1 MTYSLRHIY
10 RGLTLLSLLP
20 RELLRSYFKYVFAF
34 ILTALSVELGNI
46 LDGVMVGQIIGPD
59 AVAAVG
65 TTLSLLQGYY
75 SVYVL
80 LGGGGGM
87 LVGLAIGK
95 GRRDEASSI
104 FSVAV
109 VAVLGLSILLSIAGL
124 VATDPIAA
132 QFCTNTQLQPLA
144 TSYMRWMLL
153 AAPVYFGFFLVQT
166 FVAVDGEPGLVT
178 AAVTTDGVVNV
189 GVSVLLMKFTPLG
202 VAGAAIGTVVGHAV
216 AGLLL
221 VALHWRPR
229 RDRAVLGF
237 RFSAVS
243 KTEQSNNPNNRT
255 ILRIISQ
262 GAPLAI
268 SSFCTTAQYF
278 FCNRIV
284 MNALGKDG
292 MFVYAVSLN
301 VLPVFQLFIG
311 GASQTMQTLGSVEK
325 GKGGDGFAQIVRLS
339 YWFLCVALSLVGIAF
354 CCRPELV
361 VRLFGGGDRPELI
374 PAAASALRLFAP
386 SFVLL
391 ALLYIHM
398 VVQKLRGRNAESM
411 FISLTLMLMPVPAM
425 WVLARFAAEWIWWGY
440 LLGNAV
446 EIVLIGLFE
455 FSERSR
461 K

>member
-1 MTYSLRHIY
+1 MTEF
-10 RGLTLLSLLP
+10 LSLP

-216 AGLLL
+216 AGVLL
-221 VALHWRPR
+221 VALHWRKRPR
-229 RDRAVLGF
+229 SSQARETLTLQLCNSSTFQPFNFSLVRAMV
-237 RFSAVS
+237 A
-243 KTEQSNNPNNRT
+243 
-255 ILRIISQ
+255 Q

-311 GASQTMQTLGSVEK
+311 GASQTMQTLGAVEK

-339 YWFLCVALSLVGIAF
+339 YWFLCISMSVVCIVFCSCPAF
-354 CCRPELV
+354 V

-374 PAAASALRLFAP
+374 PAAASALRLFSP

-391 ALLYIHM
+391 ALLYVHM
-398 VVQKLRGRNAESM
+398 VVQKLCGRNAESM

-425 WVLARFAAEWIWWGY
+425 WALARFATEWIWWGY

>member
-1 MTYSLRHIY
+1 MT
-10 RGLTLLSLLP
+10 GFLSLP

-95 GRRDEASSI
+95 GRRDEASRI

-132 QFCTNTQLQPLA
+132 QFCTNPQLQPLA

-189 GVSVLLMKFTPLG
+189 GVSVLLMKFTSLG

-221 VALHWRPR
+221 VAIHWRPR

-237 RFSAVS
+237 RFPAVS
-243 KTEQSNNPNNRT
+243 KTEQSEQSDNRT

-311 GASQTMQTLGSVEK
+311 GASQTMQTLGAVEK

-339 YWFLCVALSLVGIAF
+339 YWFLCISMSVVCIVF
-354 CCRPELV
+354 CSCPETV

-374 PAAASALRLFAP
+374 PAAASALRLFSP

-391 ALLYIHM
+391 ALLYVHM

-425 WVLARFAAEWIWWGY
+425 WALARFATDWIWWGY
-440 LLGNAV
+440 LGGNAV

-455 FSERSR
+455 FIERNR

>member
-1 MTYSLRHIY
+1 MPVF
-10 RGLTLLSLLP
+10 LSLP
-20 RELLRSYFKYVFAF
+20 RELLGSFFKYVFAF

-95 GRRDEASSI
+95 GRRDEASRI
-104 FSVAV
+104 FTTAV
-109 VAVLGLSILLSIAGL
+109 VAVIGLSLLLSVAGL
-124 VATDPIAA
+124 VATDAIAA
-132 QFCTNTQLQPLA
+132 QFCTNPQLQPLA

-189 GVSVLLMKFTPLG
+189 GVSVLLMKFTSLG
-202 VAGAAIGTVVGHAV
+202 VAGAAIGTVVGHVV
-216 AGLLL
+216 ASLLL
-221 VALHWRPR
+221 VALHWFRKSARTSQPLSFSTSQPLNFSHV
-229 RDRAVLGF
+229 RAM
-237 RFSAVS
+237 A
-243 KTEQSNNPNNRT
+243 
-255 ILRIISQ
+255 SQ

-278 FCNRIV
+278 CCNRIV

-339 YWFLCVALSLVGIAF
+339 YWFLFVTMSLVCIAF
-354 CCRPELV
+354 WCCPESV

-374 PAAASALRLFAP
+374 PAAASALRLFTP

-391 ALLYIHM
+391 ALLYVHM
-398 VVQKLRGRNAESM
+398 VVQKLRGRNAESL

-425 WVLARFAAEWIWWGY
+425 WALARFATDWIWWGY
-440 LLGNAV
+440 LVGNAV
-446 EIVLIGLFE
+446 EIALIGSFN
-455 FSERSR
+455 SYERIR

>member
-1 MTYSLRHIY
+1 MS
-10 RGLTLLSLLP
+10 
-20 RELLRSYFKYVFAF
+20 RELLKTYFRYVAAF

-65 TTLSLLQGYY
+65 TTLPLLQGYY

-87 LVGLAIGK
+87 LAGLAIGK
-95 GRRDEASSI
+95 GCRDEASRV
-104 FSVAV
+104 FSAAV
-109 VAVLGLSILLSIAGL
+109 VAVIGLSLLLVVAGL
-124 VATDPIAA
+124 VATDAIAA
-132 QFCTNTQLQPLA
+132 QFCTNPQLQPLA
-144 TSYMRWMLL
+144 ASYMRWMLL

-189 GVSVLLMKFTPLG
+189 GGSVLLMKFTSLG
-202 VAGAAIGTVVGHAV
+202 VAGAAIGTVAGHVV
-216 AGLLL
+216 ASVLL

-229 RDRAVLGF
+229 RDHAVLAF
-237 RFSAVS
+237 RFPSDS
-243 KTEQSNNPNNRT
+243 KIEKSGQSNSRT

-292 MFVYAVSLN
+292 MFIYAVSLN

-339 YWFLCVALSLVGIAF
+339 YWFLFVSMSVVCIAF
-354 CCRPELV
+354 WSCPESV

-374 PAAASALRLFAP
+374 PAAASALRLFSP

-391 ALLYIHM
+391 ALLYVHM

-411 FISLTLMLMPVPAM
+411 FISFTLMLMPVPAM
-425 WVLARFAAEWIWWGY
+425 WALAHFAAEWIWWGY
-440 LLGNAV
+440 LVGNAV

-455 FSERSR
+455 LMERNR

>member
-1 MTYSLRHIY
+1 MPEF
-10 RGLTLLSLLP
+10 LSLP
-20 RELLRSYFKYVFAF
+20 RELIRSYFKYVFAF

-46 LDGVMVGQIIGPD
+46 LDGVMVGQLIGPD

-216 AGLLL
+216 AGVLL

-237 RFSAVS
+237 RFPAVS
-243 KTEQSNNPNNRT
+243 TIEQSEQSNNPNNLNNRT

-311 GASQTMQTLGSVEK
+311 GASQTMQTLGAVEK
-325 GKGGDGFAQIVRLS
+325 GKGGDGFSQIVRLS
-339 YWFLCVALSLVGIAF
+339 YWFLCISMSLVCIAF
-354 CCRPELV
+354 CSCPAFV

-374 PAAASALRLFAP
+374 PAAASALRLFSP

-391 ALLYIHM
+391 ALLYVHM

-425 WVLARFAAEWIWWGY
+425 WALARFATEWIWWGY

>member
-1 MTYSLRHIY
+1 M
-10 RGLTLLSLLP
+10 P
-20 RELLRSYFKYVFAF
+20 RELLKTYLRYVAAF

-95 GRRDEASSI
+95 GCRDEASRI
-104 FSVAV
+104 FTTAV
-109 VAVLGLSILLSIAGL
+109 VAVLGLSLLLSVAGL
-124 VATDPIAA
+124 VATDAIAA
-132 QFCTNTQLQPLA
+132 QFCTNPQLQPLA

-178 AAVTTDGVVNV
+178 GAVTADGVVNV
-189 GVSVLLMKFTPLG
+189 GVSVLLMKFTSLG
-202 VAGAAIGTVVGHAV
+202 VAGAAIGTVAGHAV
-216 AGLLL
+216 ACLLL
-221 VALHWRPR
+221 IVLHWRKRPQSTR
-229 RDRAVLGF
+229 KFETLTFRPFNSSTFRPFDFCLVRAMV
-237 RFSAVS
+237 
-243 KTEQSNNPNNRT
+243 
-255 ILRIISQ
+255 SQ
-262 GAPLAI
+262 GAPLAV

-301 VLPVFQLFIG
+301 VLPVYLLFIS
-311 GASQTMQTLGSVEK
+311 GASQTMQTLGAVEK

-339 YWFLCVALSLVGIAF
+339 YWFLCVTMSLVCIAF
-354 CCRPELV
+354 WSSPEFV
-361 VRLFGGGDRPELI
+361 VRLFGGGERPELI

-391 ALLYIHM
+391 AVLYVHM

-425 WVLARFAAEWIWWGY
+425 WLLARFATEWIWWGY

-446 EIVLIGLFE
+446 EILMVVIFGLAVGKTRE
-455 FSERSR
+455 VGR
-461 K
+461 

>member
-1 MTYSLRHIY
+1 M
-10 RGLTLLSLLP
+10 
-20 RELLRSYFKYVFAF
+20 A
-34 ILTALSVELGNI
+34 
-46 LDGVMVGQIIGPD
+46 
-59 AVAAVG
+59 
-65 TTLSLLQGYY
+65 
-75 SVYVL
+75 
-80 LGGGGGM
+80 
-87 LVGLAIGK
+87 
-95 GRRDEASSI
+95 
-104 FSVAV
+104 
-109 VAVLGLSILLSIAGL
+109 
-124 VATDPIAA
+124 
-132 QFCTNTQLQPLA
+132 
-144 TSYMRWMLL
+144 
-153 AAPVYFGFFLVQT
+153 
-166 FVAVDGEPGLVT
+166 
-178 AAVTTDGVVNV
+178 
-189 GVSVLLMKFTPLG
+189 
-202 VAGAAIGTVVGHAV
+202 
-216 AGLLL
+216 
-221 VALHWRPR
+221 
-229 RDRAVLGF
+229 
-237 RFSAVS
+237 
-243 KTEQSNNPNNRT
+243 
-255 ILRIISQ
+255 SQ

-311 GASQTMQTLGSVEK
+311 GASQTMQTLGAVEK

-339 YWFLCVALSLVGIAF
+339 YWFLCISMSLVCIAF
-354 CCRPELV
+354 CCVPETV

-374 PAAASALRLFAP
+374 PAAASALRLFSP

-391 ALLYIHM
+391 ALLYVHM

-425 WVLARFAAEWIWWGY
+425 WALARFATEWIWWGY

>member
-1 MTYSLRHIY
+1 M
-10 RGLTLLSLLP
+10 P
-20 RELLRSYFKYVFAF
+20 RDLLRTYFKYVFAF

-65 TTLSLLQGYY
+65 TTLPLLQGYY

-87 LVGLAIGK
+87 LAGLAIGK
-95 GRRDEASSI
+95 GCRDEASRV
-104 FSVAV
+104 FSAAV
-109 VAVLGLSILLSIAGL
+109 VAVIGLSLLLSVAGL
-124 VATDPIAA
+124 VATDAIAA
-132 QFCTNTQLQPLA
+132 QFCTNPQLQPLA

-189 GVSVLLMKFTPLG
+189 GLSVLLMKFTSLG

-216 AGLLL
+216 ATLLL
-221 VALHWRPR
+221 IVLHWRKRPR
-229 RDRAVLGF
+229 SSPPRETLTLQLFNRSTVQPFNLSTVRAM
-237 RFSAVS
+237 A
-243 KTEQSNNPNNRT
+243 
-255 ILRIISQ
+255 SQ

-339 YWFLCVALSLVGIAF
+339 YLFLCISMSVVCIALWCCPGLVA
-354 CCRPELV
+354 
-361 VRLFGGGDRPELI
+361 RLFGGGDRPELI

-425 WVLARFAAEWIWWGY
+425 WVLARFATEWIWWGY

-446 EIVLIGLFE
+446 ELLLIALFG
-455 FSERSR
+455 FAASR
-461 K
+461 VGRRLTGEPSGQM

>member
-1 MTYSLRHIY
+1 MT
-10 RGLTLLSLLP
+10 GFLSLP

-95 GRRDEASSI
+95 GRRDEASRI

-189 GVSVLLMKFTPLG
+189 GVSVLLMKFTSLG

-216 AGLLL
+216 AGILL

-237 RFSAVS
+237 SS
-243 KTEQSNNPNNRT
+243 KIKRSNNRT

-311 GASQTMQTLGSVEK
+311 GASQTMQTLGAVEK

-339 YWFLCVALSLVGIAF
+339 YWFLCISMSLVCIAF
-354 CCRPELV
+354 CCVPESV

-374 PAAASALRLFAP
+374 PAAASALRLFSP

-391 ALLYIHM
+391 ALLYVHM

-425 WVLARFAAEWIWWGY
+425 WALARFATEWIWWGY

-446 EIVLIGLFE
+446 ELLLIALFG
-455 FSERSR
+455 FAASR
-461 K
+461 VGRRLTGEPAGQM

>member
-1 MTYSLRHIY
+1 MPEFLF
-10 RGLTLLSLLP
+10 LS
-20 RELLRSYFKYVFAF
+20 RELVRTYFKYVFAF

-95 GRRDEASSI
+95 GRRDEASRI
-104 FSVAV
+104 FTTAVSVV
-109 VAVLGLSILLSIAGL
+109 IGLSILLGIAGL
-124 VATDPIAA
+124 VASDPIAA
-132 QFCTNTQLQPLA
+132 QFCTNPQLQPLA

-178 AAVTTDGVVNV
+178 AAVTADGVVNV
-189 GVSVLLMKFTPLG
+189 VVSVLLMKFTSLG

-216 AGLLL
+216 ASLLL
-221 VALHWRPR
+221 IVLHWRKRPR
-229 RDRAVLGF
+229 PSPVLTFQPFNFSTFQPFNFSLVRAM
-237 RFSAVS
+237 A
-243 KTEQSNNPNNRT
+243 
-255 ILRIISQ
+255 SQ

-278 FCNRIV
+278 LCNRIV

-339 YWFLCVALSLVGIAF
+339 YWFLCVTMSLVCIAF
-354 CCRPELV
+354 CFVPETV
-361 VRLFGGGDRPELI
+361 VRLFGGGDRPELV
-374 PAAASALRLFAP
+374 PAAASALRLFTP

-391 ALLYIHM
+391 ALLYVHM

-425 WVLARFAAEWIWWGY
+425 WALARFATEWIWWGY

-446 EIVLIGLFE
+446 ELLLIALFGLVVH
-455 FSERSR
+455 SIRGVR
-461 K
+461 LV

>member
-1 MTYSLRHIY
+1 MPEFRSM
-10 RGLTLLSLLP
+10 P
-20 RELLRSYFKYVFAF
+20 RELVRTYFKYVFAF

-80 LGGGGGM
+80 IGGGGGM

-95 GRRDEASSI
+95 GRRDEASRI
-104 FSVAV
+104 FSSAV
-109 VAVLGLSILLSIAGL
+109 VAVIGFSLLLSVAGL
-124 VATDPIAA
+124 VAADAIAA
-132 QFCTNTQLQPLA
+132 QFCTNPQLQPLA

-178 AAVTTDGVVNV
+178 GAVTADGVVNV
-189 GVSVLLMKFTPLG
+189 GVSVLLMKFTSLG

-216 AGLLL
+216 ASLLL
-221 VALHWRPR
+221 IVLHWRKRPQPSPVLTFQPFNFSLV
-229 RDRAVLGF
+229 RAM
-237 RFSAVS
+237 A
-243 KTEQSNNPNNRT
+243 
-255 ILRIISQ
+255 SQ

-278 FCNRIV
+278 LCNRIV

-339 YWFLCVALSLVGIAF
+339 YWFLFVTMSLVCVAFWSS
-354 CCRPELV
+354 PESV
-361 VRLFGGGDRPELI
+361 ARLFGGGDRPELI
-374 PAAASALRLFAP
+374 PAAASALRLFSP

-391 ALLYIHM
+391 ALLYVHM

-425 WVLARFAAEWIWWGY
+425 WALARFATEWIWWGY
-440 LLGNAV
+440 LVGNAV
-446 EIVLIGLFE
+446 ELLLIALFG
-455 FSERSR
+455 FAVHSIRGVR
-461 K
+461 LV